1 MNINSCNKDPT
12 QLSVCVLLGHPNGEK
27 FQYENMS
34 RSAIYFDI
42 WSWRANKNTK
52 INLLLKHCRFMNIRE
67 RLKSAYENVA
77 YGADRTWS
85 NEFYALQK
93 LNLDLY
99 TKESQLQQQINVDL
113 RPRTVRDCIP
123 NSKLAKY
130 SNYEYND
137 SRELSYT
144 ANDFRQAPSLFFT
157 DEFKNYAEKEPWML
171 EEVDSFYKWYTI
183 YQMNVYKQESVQND
197 TCKSNGVLYEPPFFR
212 INSLSEYLLKLQ
224 LSKDAVRKL
233 WDVRNYDSKSF
244 MYRSLQSIRGEK
256 SLIVYKSP
264 GGQFFVSEYDD
275 LTKELKEDYYE
286 WFKDDFDYQNDLDHL
301 NILSNTFKKQTE
313 KNEDQLLENPTD
325 PSHQR
330 RLYSAVLQGF
340 SSNKIAPQTNE
351 GQMTIL
357 RRNVNRNDKN
367 TNEKLGGISE
377 LGKKKIDEGVAKQE
391 YNTVLDKNDY
401 KLSNLYVTKSVQ
413 TTTSI
418 NEVGINST
426 ILSTAS
432 KANSYNCHQD
442 TSFQNRFY
450 SNNTFL
456 PNIAPVI
463 PNQPLTARYRQNFL
477 PNNYHYP
484 SFYMFIQNSFQQ
496 QPPFYNPL
504 LLQRTVPASYERTIP
519 QRTLH
524 LPVAPQYIVPTSNYV
539 SQSQYAPSTFQ
550 RFDNQVFKPKVK
562 TKVEVL
568 PNKRMRLGNAVPP
581 SSNIKKNNDYSSCS
595 SFKTG
600 LVMSSNASSQDPPL
614 VNHEIDDLVS
624 RTVDLVLEDGKAEK
638 ILPVSGSMSEELE
651 RQALEQYNSDDNVY
665 QELERQAAEEYENS
679 SENCKN
685 PPNCRFLFGGFLNQ
699 CRILIC
705 YG

>member
-1 MNINSCNKDPT
+1 
-12 QLSVCVLLGHPNGEK
+12 
-27 FQYENMS
+27 MS
-34 RSAIYFDI
+34 
-42 WSWRANKNTK
+42 
-52 INLLLKHCRFMNIRE
+52 IRE

-77 YGADRTWS
+77 HGADKTWS
-85 NEFYALQK
+85 NESYALQK

-157 DEFKNYAEKEPWML
+157 DEFKNDTEKEPWML
-171 EEVDSFYKWYTI
+171 EEVDNFYKWYTV
-183 YQMNVYKQESVQND
+183 YQMNVYKQENLQND
-197 TCKSNGVLYEPPFFR
+197 TCKSNSVLYESPFFR

-224 LSKDAVRKL
+224 LSKDGVRKL
-233 WDVRNYDSKSF
+233 WDVRNYESKSF
-244 MYRSLQSIRGEK
+244 MYRSLQSIKGEK

-301 NILSNTFKKQTE
+301 NILSNSFKKQTE
-313 KNEDQLLENPTD
+313 KDEHQLLENTTD
-325 PSHQR
+325 TSHQR

-340 SSNKIAPQTNE
+340 STNKITPQTNE

-357 RRNVNRNDKN
+357 RRNVNKGDKN
-367 TNEKLGGISE
+367 TNEKLGSFSE
-377 LGKKKIDEGVAKQE
+377 VGKKKIDESISKQE
-391 YNTVLDKNDY
+391 YNNTVLDKNDC
-401 KLSNLYVTKSVQ
+401 KFSCDSKSVQ
-413 TTTSI
+413 TTSSL
-418 NEVGINST
+418 NEIGVNST
-426 ILSTAS
+426 IFSTAS
-432 KANSYNCHQD
+432 KANSYNYQQD
-442 TSFQNRFY
+442 TNIQNRLY
-450 SNNTFL
+450 SNSTFL
-456 PNIAPVI
+456 PNIAPII
-463 PNQPLTARYRQNFL
+463 PNQPLASRYRQNYI

-496 QPPFYNPL
+496 QNFLQPPFYNPL
-504 LLQRTVPASYERTIP
+504 LMQRTVPTSYERTVP

-524 LPVAPQYIVPTSNYV
+524 LPVAPQYVVPTSNFI
-539 SQSQYAPSTFQ
+539 SQSQYTPSNFQ

-568 PNKRMRLGNAVPP
+568 PNKRMRLGNAMP
-581 SSNIKKNNDYSSCS
+581 SSNNIKKNNDYSSCS

-600 LVMSSNASSQDPPL
+600 LVMSSNASSQEPPP
-614 VNHEIDDLVS
+614 VNNEIDDLVS
-624 RTVDLVLEDGKAEK
+624 RTVDLVLEDGKIEK
-638 ILPVSGSMSEELE
+638 IVPVSGSLSEELE
-651 RQALEQYNSDDNVY
+651 RQALEQYNNSDDNVY